1 MSAVKERWWPT
12 RAPPTSRS
20 TDVVMDLE
28 RREVVSNTTVRLPF
42 HDVELAVVCQEGCY
56 PEKASHVNQDC
67 FLVQPN
73 FGDDPSQ
80 LLLGVF
86 DGHGGNGEHCA
97 QIAASIF
104 PKKLAARR
112 ADRSFASHGDRDAVV
127 PHREWDA
134 DESLQ
139 SYSRAFVDASDTI
152 VAELGDG
159 AKSSGTTAVV
169 AHVIGDM
176 LHMANVGDSRAILGV
191 ETLEDSRGG
200 FARWDV
206 VEVTHDQTCFRN
218 DERERM
224 RKDATKPVMFA
235 TLGMLLGET
244 PLSEDFGQESIE
256 AADDPPRVF
265 RNGASYPG
273 CAFTRS
279 LGDTTGKQL
288 GVCATPELLSYQ
300 LDRSCRCL
308 VVASDG
314 VFEFMS
320 NAEVLAVARRHAG
333 DPERASA
340 EIVRVAYQNW
350 ANEDTRSDDVTC
362 VVAYFTPKTGAKEA
376 PTIAGFGLPS
386 SPAKR
391 NWKRVRDVLRAGEF
405 QNRNT
410 PAATRFADAVLAKAA
425 MDLRRRR
432 GSLAMEELFPNF
444 DWEKMSELQ
453 KHGSR
458 KDGSAADR
466 KDAQRAEIVARE

>member
-1 MSAVKERWWPT
+1 
-12 RAPPTSRS
+12 
-20 TDVVMDLE
+20 MDLE
-28 RREVVSNTTVRLPF
+28 RREVVSNSTVRLPF

-200 FARWDV
+200 FARWGV
-206 VEVTHDQTCFRN
+206 VEWPCTTR
-218 DERERM
+218 
-224 RKDATKPVMFA
+224 PVS
-235 TLGMLLGET
+235 ET
-244 PLSEDFGQESIE
+244 TSVS
-256 AADDPPRVF
+256 A
-265 RNGASYPG
+265 
-273 CAFTRS
+273 CARTR
-279 LGDTTGKQL
+279 
-288 GVCATPELLSYQ
+288 
-300 LDRSCRCL
+300 
-308 VVASDG
+308 
-314 VFEFMS
+314 
-320 NAEVLAVARRHAG
+320 
-333 DPERASA
+333 
-340 EIVRVAYQNW
+340 
-350 ANEDTRSDDVTC
+350 
-362 VVAYFTPKTGAKEA
+362 
-376 PTIAGFGLPS
+376 
-386 SPAKR
+386 
-391 NWKRVRDVLRAGEF
+391 
-405 QNRNT
+405 
-410 PAATRFADAVLAKAA
+410 
-425 MDLRRRR
+425 
-432 GSLAMEELFPNF
+432 PNP
-444 DWEKMSELQ
+444 
-453 KHGSR
+453 
-458 KDGSAADR
+458 
-466 KDAQRAEIVARE
+466 

>member
-1 MSAVKERWWPT
+1 
-12 RAPPTSRS
+12 
-20 TDVVMDLE
+20 MDLE
-28 RREVVSNTTVRLPF
+28 RREVVSNTTVHLPF

-56 PEKASHVNQDC
+56 PDKASHVNQDC

-97 QIAASIF
+97 QIASSIF
-104 PKKLAARR
+104 PQKLAALR
-112 ADRSFASHGDRDAVV
+112 ADQSFASHGDRDAVV

-134 DESLQ
+134 NQSLQ
-139 SYSRAFVDASDTI
+139 SYSCAFVDANDTI

-176 LHMANVGDSRAILGV
+176 LHMANVGDSRAILGI
-191 ETLEDSRGG
+191 EDLEGSRGRA
-200 FARWDV
+200 ARWDV

-224 RKDATKPVMFA
+224 RKEATKPVMFA
-235 TLGMLLGET
+235 TLGMILGET
-244 PLSEDFGQESIE
+244 PLSEDFGEESIE

-288 GVCATPELLSYQ
+288 GVCAQPELLSYQ

-308 VVASDG
+308 IVASDG

-320 NAEVLAVARRHAG
+320 NAEVLSVAQRHVG
-333 DPERASA
+333 DPERACA
-340 EIVRVAYQNW
+340 EIVRVAYQHW

-362 VVAYFTPKTGAKEA
+362 AVAYFTPKDGAKEA
-376 PTIAGFGLPS
+376 PANAGLGLPS

-391 NWKRVRDVLRAGEF
+391 NWRRLRDVLRAGEF
-405 QNRNT
+405 RNT

-444 DWEKMSELQ
+444 DWEKMSELR

-458 KDGSAADR
+458 KDGLAMDGADG
-466 KDAQRAEIVARE
+466 DGAGGADTVA

>member
-1 MSAVKERWWPT
+1 MSAVKDRWWPT
-12 RAPPTSRS
+12 RTPPTSNP

-28 RREVVSNTTVRLPF
+28 RREVVSNTTVHLPF

-56 PEKASHVNQDC
+56 PDKASHVNQDC

-97 QIAASIF
+97 QIASSIF
-104 PKKLAARR
+104 PQKLAALR
-112 ADRSFASHGDRDAVV
+112 ADQSFASHGDRDAVV

-134 DESLQ
+134 NQSLQ
-139 SYSRAFVDASDTI
+139 SYSCAFVDANDTI

-176 LHMANVGDSRAILGV
+176 LHMANVGDSRAILGI
-191 ETLEDSRGG
+191 EDLEGSRGRA
-200 FARWDV
+200 ARWDV

-224 RKDATKPVMFA
+224 RKEATKPVMFA
-235 TLGMLLGET
+235 TLGMILGET
-244 PLSEDFGQESIE
+244 PLSEDFGEESIE

-288 GVCATPELLSYQ
+288 GVCAQPELLSYQ

-308 VVASDG
+308 IVASDG

-320 NAEVLAVARRHAG
+320 NAEVLSVAQQHVG
-333 DPERASA
+333 DPERACA
-340 EIVRVAYQNW
+340 EIVRVAYQHW

-362 VVAYFTPKTGAKEA
+362 AVAYFTPKDGAKEA
-376 PTIAGFGLPS
+376 PANAGLGLPS

-391 NWKRVRDVLRAGEF
+391 NWRRLRDVLRAGEF
-405 QNRNT
+405 RNT

-444 DWEKMSELQ
+444 DWEKMSELR

-458 KDGSAADR
+458 KDGLAMDGADG
-466 KDAQRAEIVARE
+466 DGAGGADTVA